1 VHKPKTWKA
10 DLPQRAQRSLR
21 KRQVFSV
28 CSVCSVC
35 SVVKRLLI
43 LGSVI
48 APRATLCASLTLRA
62 DLRSLLRCATFLQRP
77 V

>member
-1 VHKPKTWKA
+1 MLFVGASLAARFGIVASHEKRVPKVT
-10 DLPQRAQRSLR
+10 DNR
-21 KRQVFSV
+21 VFAPRDS
-28 CSVCSVC
+28 
-35 SVVKRLLI
+35 KLDT
-43 LGSVI
+43 GNPVI